1 MVLDQTLIQSALVGT
16 QLLDFLFPAGNFSL
30 NAFLLFSFFG
40 EAFQAERVLPQ
51 RGIKLFLQYIRQR
64 IQQVHFINENA
75 GASTLFDAVIADTMV
90 DIYIR
95 CLFADAFLPVEAV
108 PAVGAENFPS
118 QKIGGP
124 GMYFPVF
131 GLLCGSGR

>member
-16 QLLDFLFPAGNFSL
+16 QLLDFLFPAGNFIL
-30 NAFLLFSFFG
+30 NTFLFLSFFG
-40 EAFQAERVLPQ
+40 EIFRAEGVLPQ
-51 RGIKLFLQYIRQR
+51 RGIELFLQYIRQR

-95 CLFADAFLPVEAV
+95 RLFADAFLPVEAV
-108 PAVGAENFPS
+108 SAVGAENFPS

-131 GLLCGSGR
+131 GLLCGTV